1 MAGIVLAWELNLP
14 SMVKSTRVQLLWDTR
29 WGKSISVCQRGQLA
43 GGSGHMP
50 VFLHGCSVNAGGL
63 LTLGTEEVGRASLD
77 SLLLWRWTKDSS
89 AKKTSKC
96 QPRFLAA
103 PLPEMSIAPKKEL
116 LNALPLCAPRGHPSA
131 IILICVHF
139 ENRLFLVMR
148 IPYCVL
154 RRGRRDAYVP
164 RMQTVRKVL
173 VSNGIYNRRSR
184 KNVRFVRFTPPPP
197 FEHMF
202 QILSEPGTGIAGLAA
217 GVRCAKWAQ
226 FC

>member
-1 MAGIVLAWELNLP
+1 M
-14 SMVKSTRVQLLWDTR
+14 
-29 WGKSISVCQRGQLA
+29 
-43 GGSGHMP
+43 
-50 VFLHGCSVNAGGL
+50 
-63 LTLGTEEVGRASLD
+63 
-77 SLLLWRWTKDSS
+77 
-89 AKKTSKC
+89 
-96 QPRFLAA
+96 
-103 PLPEMSIAPKKEL
+103 
-116 LNALPLCAPRGHPSA
+116 LNALPLRAPRGHPSA

-197 FEHMF
+197 PPPLEYYTKENVLVAFAEAVAAGRRPE
-202 QILSEPGTGIAGLAA
+202 SATGSGLAGCLHDRHYTTLLYWCAA
-217 GVRCAKWAQ
+217 GFTGRIADHWGDLPDHWRLRPGRWVWPHLTDNQLACTHNHPGYTCKKDPLEDSNQCAIVCQ
-226 FC
+226 FRKETETFERLSGSRVHRLDDYDCLMCDS